1 MSATPKPGEPVI
13 CDFCGSRK
21 PTWEYPAESFL
32 ITMIVAAPPSDSL
45 KGNSVGSWLA
55 CDACHR
61 VIETGTSEDL
71 VRRAALNPCVK
82 SGLVDA
88 GLAIEVAR
96 PMYEQ
101 FFASR
106 RGPAVRVARC

>member
-1 MSATPKPGEPVI
+1 VSATPKLFEPVI
-13 CDFCGSRK
+13 CDFCGSPK

-32 ITMIVAAPPSDSL
+32 VKMVVESDSI

-55 CDACHR
+55 CEDCHR
-61 VIETGTSEDL
+61 VIETGSREDL

-82 SGLVDA
+82 SGIVDA
-88 GLAIEVAR
+88 GLAVEVAR

-106 RGPAVRVARC
+106 SGPAVRVARC

>member
-1 MSATPKPGEPVI
+1 VSATPKPGKPVI
-13 CDFCGSRK
+13 CDFCGSPK
-21 PTWEYPAESFL
+21 PTWEYPAELFL
-32 ITMIVAAPPSDSL
+32 LTMIVAGPPSDSL

-55 CDACHR
+55 CDDWHR
-61 VIETGTSEDL
+61 VIETGTREDL

-88 GLAIEVAR
+88 LAIQVAR

-101 FFASR
+101 FFSSR
-106 RGPAVRVARC
+106 SGPAVRVARC

>member
-1 MSATPKPGEPVI
+1 MSAAPKPGGPAI
-13 CDFCGSRK
+13 CDFCGSPK

-32 ITMIVAAPPSDSL
+32 ITMIVAAPPGDSL

-55 CDACHR
+55 CDDCHR

-71 VRRAALNPCVK
+71 VRRAGLNPCVK

-96 PMYEQ
+96 PMYQQ
-101 FFASR
+101 FFSSR
-106 RGPAVRVARC
+106 SGPAVRVARC